1 MLWQPQS
8 QCIYADKWAMSLLY
22 QPRQPNLLS
31 KSDWKDTH
39 RSVHPNPITSRS
51 SACRVRN
58 VIVDR
63 SRRRI
68 VVVAWV
74 CLVEWLDFK
83 DIIDKESRSKQ
94 NHVIKLMW
102 SRWRYRGTDY
112 YRSDARDESRETDRW
127 RKDYVSDLFCFWQTK
142 LLGADKLCTII

>member
-74 CLVEWLDFK
+74 CLVECWT
-83 DIIDKESRSKQ
+83 SKISSTKKAGP
-94 NHVIKLMW
+94 NKIMW
-102 SRWRYRGTDY
+102 SSWCEVGGGTEVQTTTEVMLGT
-112 YRSDARDESRETDRW
+112 RVARQIGGGRTT
-127 RKDYVSDLFCFWQTK
+127 YPTYFAF
-142 LLGADKLCTII
+142 DKRNCWVPTNSVQ